1 MNKLLKTIFVVACL
15 VASLSTYAEIER
27 VKVIVTNDR
36 HALLPNVNIQEL
48 ENRKIVGMTDNNGE
62 AVIDVIVG
70 KKVHF
75 LLEEYSGRYKKK
87 EIVLDGSVAT
97 FKVML
102 EKSKD
107 IQIGEVKIA
116 GKLEERKRLQPRPSI
131 TKIKGDTIMTTCQ
144 FPIDTLLHKDVR
156 VIVQPF
162 FLDSTLHKKYYTEP
176 FVLDGKE
183 YHKTQIRMYDYRES
197 SDFNDAIPAKILRSP
212 NPVLDPLYNNIVE
225 RNDSLHYIG
234 KTKSRS
240 FKVKDKFY
248 NDSIV
253 YRSYDVAK
261 SKWGILTEVPMKL
274 VANTKVRNE
283 HFWCAGAVVSFE
295 DYNKIIYIK
304 DGDLFSIGLRN
315 PMRFFEYDLKGTE
328 LKEDS
333 AIWYPTPNL
342 AKQEKADQIHI
353 RFAKAKSDI
362 DMSDSLTLVELGKL
376 KQSIDVILSDED
388 AEFRDVTII
397 GTASPEGK
405 FAYNQKLAGE
415 RMGTLLNWVRERIP
429 EAKRVHMYPQKEG
442 RVAKWKEVAELLKK
456 DNKQKEAEEVESII
470 AKYSSE
476 DKRGS
481 AIRKLAYYQ
490 MIEDKYLPQ
499 LRKVEYKLGY
509 SIDRVMTY
517 EDIVQRLETNSSFV
531 PSAYESFLLY
541 RNEKDLNKRLELCKK
556 AYETHPNYLVFAND
570 YAALLISAHKAN
582 PAILNGYDVD
592 KIKQMGRNH
601 KVPVTVHINQMC
613 ARLLTDNVIAA
624 DTLDQMIM
632 ARTDCNPASNKEFVK
647 AHTYLEMKQGDF
659 SDENYEK
666 IKGTGLRNEILFLLA
681 RNSETEDAT
690 ADDKRA
696 FKMSEGLSDSSAI
709 NCVIKAICAS
719 RVNGKDNRDVVDYLK
734 KSFALDPT
742 MEQQCSGEADLQ
754 KALATIKKE
763 RNATQQDA
771 NTGK

>member
-225 RNDSLHYIG
+225 RNDSLHFIG

-283 HFWCAGAVVSFE
+283 HFWCAGAIVSFE

-456 DNKQKEAEEVESII
+456 DNRQKEAEEVESII

-509 SIDRVMTY
+509 SIDRLMTY
-517 EDIVQRLETNSSFV
+517 EDIVQRLETNPSFV

-541 RNEKDLNKRLELCKK
+541 RNEKDLNQRLELCKK

-696 FKMSEGLSDSSAI
+696 FKMSEGLNDSSAI

-742 MEQQCSGEADLQ
+742 MEQQCRGEADLQ